1 MKKYVVKVL
10 IVLSVL
16 LAFGGCIFEA
26 KDNDEET
33 GIKVRLLTPEDG
45 ATSQDLDLTL
55 TWESNASSFDVYVG
69 TTKPPI
75 IKIANDLE
83 NKSYTLKALEDS
95 TKYYWFVRAEQGG
108 DTELSGIRSFTT
120 KRGSSNPK
128 QDGLVAYYPLIVN
141 ANDESGNNNHGVA
154 KGGVIFGAMGATF
167 DGVDDYIDIDR
178 RVQNVGTGDFT
189 LSMFVKAPSQAGGTT
204 KYAALWLSHT
214 ISHPYTGITMFI
226 GNYGSGSST
235 KIVAR
240 VDANAE
246 NEILNRRDMEDSF
259 WHNMVL
265 QRSGTI
271 LKLYVDGEHIATQMA
286 NSVNVN
292 LATLG
297 IRVGANAGNAK
308 IQNFTGVMKNISFY
322 NKALSQSEITQL
334 YNNGGV
340 PAGKPVL
347 APSPPEGV
355 IATALSSS
363 QIKLVWRKVA
373 GAANYYIY
381 RSTSFGGTYTKL
393 ADEPTESVYTDNGL
407 SANTTYY
414 YMVKAVNSGGKSA
427 YSSVVSAKTK
437 VAIPAVPTGLS
448 ATGQSSSQIN
458 LAWTSVDGATKYYV
472 YRATSS
478 GGTYTK
484 LTTEPTDSGYT
495 DTGLSANTTY
505 YYKVK
510 AVNSAGESAF
520 SAVASA
526 TTSLGA
532 PATPTNLTAT
542 GQSSS
547 QINLAW
553 TMVSGASKYYVYR
566 ATTSGGTYSKL
577 ADEPSDSGYTDTGLS
592 ANTTYYYKVKAVN
605 SAGESG
611 FSAVA
616 SAKTK
621 AASGGG
627 NSYKGGFGQFDNFRG
642 ADATGGAAQ
651 FDKLD
656 ANGSVLPASAT
667 TWYGVKDKIT
677 GLMWE
682 VKTDDGGLRDKDNR
696 YTWYNSDA
704 TNNGGGAG
712 SNGIGAVDCTQE
724 YVDAVNAAGYLG
736 YSDWRM
742 PTLHE
747 LRSIVDYTKYNLAID
762 TDYFPR
768 VVSSWYWSS
777 SAYAGSTSNAWRL
790 NFSDGYGY
798 DYDDESYYYGYVR
811 LVR

>member
-10 IVLSVL
+10 VVLSVL

-26 KDNDEET
+26 RDNDEET
-33 GIKVRLLTPEDG
+33 EIKVRLLTPEDG

-128 QDGLVAYYPLIVN
+128 QDGLVAYYPLIEN

-178 RVQNVGTGDFT
+178 RVQNVETGDFT
-189 LSMFVKAPSQAGGTT
+189 LSMFVRAPSQAGGTT

-271 LKLYVDGEHIATQMA
+271 LKLYVDGEHIATQVA
-286 NSVNVN
+286 NPVNVN

-340 PAGKPVL
+340 PAGKPIL

-355 IATALSSS
+355 IATTLSSS

-407 SANTTYY
+407 SANTSYY

-427 YSSVVSAKTK
+427 YSVVVSAKTK

-484 LTTEPTDSGYT
+484 LTTEPT
-495 DTGLSANTTY
+495 
-505 YYKVK
+505 
-510 AVNSAGESAF
+510 
-520 SAVASA
+520 
-526 TTSLGA
+526 
-532 PATPTNLTAT
+532 
-542 GQSSS
+542 
-547 QINLAW
+547 
-553 TMVSGASKYYVYR
+553 
-566 ATTSGGTYSKL
+566 
-577 ADEPSDSGYTDTGLS
+577 DSGYTDTGLS